1 MCIGKD
7 SNSPLQATGEELNMG
22 TQHRGPVE
30 PAQEDTVGGLLRTA
44 PGMHEKL
51 VQQDQER
58 PRERPAAGE
67 SVGKSPQFYL
77 LSHSEPLFVCFSR
90 QSFFCV
96 TIPAVLGLAL

>member
-22 TQHRGPVE
+22 TQHRDPVE
-30 PAQEDTVGGLLRTA
+30 AAQEDTVGGLLRTA
-44 PGMHEKL
+44 PGMLEKL

-58 PRERPAAGE
+58 PRELPAAGE

-90 QSFFCV
+90 QRFFFV
-96 TIPAVLGLAL
+96 